1 MKKFLAIS
9 LAALMALSLVA
20 CGGSSSS
27 AAPASSTPAASSAA
41 ASSAASSSEAVPA
54 GKLEEHTVEAIKA
67 KGVLTIATESQYA
80 PFAFKDLDGNIIGLE
95 PKLMQALADDLGV
108 KLEIMD
114 IEFTAV
120 IPAVQS
126 GAADIA
132 MAGLTPTA
140 ERKESVDMSDF
151 YNNGGQAMLVK
162 ATDIDKYTD
171 AASLKDLPIAAQKG
185 ALQQTIAESQFADS
199 KLTLLPKVPQ
209 AVQELKAGNVV
220 AVLVDAISAEQYV
233 KQNSDLAVA
242 KVEVVVDPTEAGSS
256 AAVMKGNTDLMDY
269 LNAEIKKYKDSG
281 DLDKWFVEAKAQA
294 EEMGLD

>member
-1 MKKFLAIS
+1 MKKFLALS
-9 LAALMALSLVA
+9 LAALMALSLAA

-27 AAPASSTPAASSAA
+27 AASSTPAASSAA
-41 ASSAASSSEAVPA
+41 ASSSASASSEAVPA
-54 GKLEEHTVEAIKA
+54 GKLEEHTIEAIKA

-80 PFAFKDLDGNIIGLE
+80 PFAFKDLDGNIVGLE

-162 ATDIDKYTD
+162 ATDVDKYTD
-171 AASLKDLPIAAQKG
+171 AASLAGQPIAAQKG
-185 ALQQTIAESQFADS
+185 ALQQTLAESQFPDS

-220 AVLVDAISAEQYV
+220 AVLVDSISAEQYV
-233 KQNSDLAVA
+233 KQNPDLAVA
-242 KVEVVVDPTEAGSS
+242 KVEVVIDPTEAGSS

-281 DLDKWFVEAKAQA
+281 DLDQWFVDAKAQT